1 MKNIHIYPSDFSNES
16 RILRTVDTIS
26 ALEIFDSIEMVG
38 ILGEEKVS
46 YISENVS
53 IRRFKR
59 NIHIKNRILNKIG
72 KLIGHLMWLIKVLN
86 FYRSQNIACI
96 NAHSL
101 TVLPLCVILKMMT
114 GAKLVYDTHE
124 LESQTNGAGKYRRVI
139 SKFIESKLISFADVN
154 IFVSTSIKDWYLR
167 EFNVSNSHVV
177 LNCPIPKNVTKG
189 NVFRDKFNIPSEK
202 KIFLYQ
208 GVLSAGRGIE
218 LILEAFSQ
226 LGDTDNVVVIMG
238 YGPLECLVKDEANKH
253 DNIYF
258 HDSVSPTV
266 LLSYTA
272 SADVGLSIIFPTSLS
287 YEYCM
292 PNKLFE
298 YINAGIPSIVSPTV
312 EQKNFVQK
320 QAVGIAISGYNASNL
335 VEAVISMN
343 DLASYDLAI
352 NKAKITYTWLT
363 ESEKIKTIYTE
374 LFSGNNNEI

>member
-1 MKNIHIYPSDFSNES
+1 
-16 RILRTVDTIS
+16 
-26 ALEIFDSIEMVG
+26 MVG

-59 NIHIKNRILNKIG
+59 NINIKNRILNKIG

-86 FYRSQNIACI
+86 YYRSQNIACI

-101 TVLPLCVILKMMT
+101 TVLPLCVILKIIT

-189 NVFRDKFNIPSEK
+189 NIFRDKFNIPSEK

-226 LGDTDNVVVIMG
+226 LGNTDNVVVIMG
-238 YGPLECLVKDEANKH
+238 YGPLECLVKDEANKN

-312 EQKNFVQK
+312 EQKNFVQE